1 MPKSTKVKSF
11 HLSEEISVNK
21 TIFLCS
27 ICNINSGTCLEDCK
41 FCSQSVR
48 YKADIERY
56 KQKDIKLIGQEAISA
71 RDNGAL
77 GFCLVTAD
85 KGLNDKTLKF
95 VCDVAKAVQKVAP
108 ELRLIACNG
117 TATVEQLLTLKAAGI
132 KAYNHNLETS
142 ESFYKEICTSHPWS
156 ERYETCQNVN
166 AAGLVL
172 ITGGIFGL
180 GETQADRVSMLESL
194 ASLNPTSVPINFYH
208 HNEALE
214 LAPNPLS
221 IEEAFSLIKL
231 TRETLPNAQRIMVAG
246 GRELMF
252 GERQSEIFSHGANS
266 IVIGNYLTT
275 AGRVMSQDL
284 AMLEALHLQVAKKVD

>member
-1 MPKSTKVKSF
+1 M
-11 HLSEEISVNK
+11 SEK
-21 TIFLCS
+21 IFLCS

-56 KQKDIKLIGQEAISA
+56 KQKDMELIKKEAINA

-85 KGLNDKTLKF
+85 KGLTEKTLEF
-95 VCDVAKAVQKVAP
+95 VCSVAKEVQSVAP

-117 TATVEQLLTLKAAGI
+117 TASVEQLLRLKEAGI

-142 ESFYKEICTSHPWS
+142 EEFYPKICSTHPWS

-166 AAGLVL
+166 KAGLVL
-172 ITGGIFGL
+172 ISGGIFGL
-180 GETQADRVSMLESL
+180 GESQADRESMLASL

-214 LAPNPLS
+214 LQPNPLS
-221 IEEAFSLIKL
+221 IDEAFSLIEL
-231 TRETLPNAQRIMVAG
+231 TRKTLPDAQRIMIAG

-252 GERQSEIFSHGANS
+252 GERQNEIFAHGANS

-275 AGRVMSQDL
+275 SGRAMHKDL
-284 AMLEALHLQVAKKVD
+284 EMLKSLNLEVATKVH

>member
-1 MPKSTKVKSF
+1 MN
-11 HLSEEISVNK
+11 EE
-21 TIFLCS
+21 IFLCS

-56 KQKDIKLIGQEAISA
+56 KQKDMNLILQEARQA
-71 RDNGAL
+71 RDSGAL

-85 KGLNDKTLKF
+85 KGLTPKTLEF
-95 VCDVAKAVQKVAP
+95 VCSVAQTVTKEVP

-117 TATVEQLLTLKAAGI
+117 TASLEQLLILKEAGI

-142 ESFYKEICTSHPWS
+142 ENFYKEICTTHPWS

-166 AAGLVL
+166 KSGLVL

-180 GETQADRVSMLESL
+180 GESQEDRISMLKSL
-194 ASLNPTSVPINFYH
+194 ESLNPTSVPINFYH
-208 HNEALE
+208 HNVALE
-214 LAPNPLS
+214 LEPN
-221 IEEAFSLIKL
+221 KL
-231 TRETLPNAQRIMVAG
+231 TVDESLQLIQLTRNMIPNAQRIMVAG

-252 GERQSEIFSHGANS
+252 GDRQEEIFTHGANS
-266 IVIGNYLTT
+266 IVVGNYLTT
-275 AGRVMSQDL
+275 SGRIASKDL
-284 AMLEALHLQVAKKVD
+284 DMLKSLKLEVAKKVK

>member
-1 MPKSTKVKSF
+1 VN
-11 HLSEEISVNK
+11 EE
-21 TIFLCS
+21 IFLCS
-27 ICNINSGTCLEDCK
+27 ICNINSGTCKEDCK

-56 KQKDIKLIGQEAISA
+56 KQKPMQQICQEAINA

-85 KGLNDKTLKF
+85 KGLTPKSLDF
-95 VCDVAKAVQKVAP
+95 VCKVAKEVQKVAP

-117 TATVEQLLTLKAAGI
+117 TASVEQLLVLKEAGI

-142 ESFYKEICTSHPWS
+142 EKFYPQICTTHPWS

-172 ITGGIFGL
+172 ISGGIFGL
-180 GETQADRVSMLESL
+180 GETQQDRISMLESL
-194 ASLNPTSVPINFYH
+194 KSLNPTSVPINFYH

-214 LAPNPLS
+214 LQANPLTAD
-221 IEEAFSLIKL
+221 EGLALIKL
-231 TRETLPNAQRIMVAG
+231 TRKTLDKAERIMVAG
-246 GRELMF
+246 GRELLF
-252 GERQSEIFSHGANS
+252 GSRQAEIFENGANS

-275 AGRVMSQDL
+275 KGRVMSQDL
-284 AMLEALHLQVAKKVD
+284 EMLKALKLEVAKKVK

>member
-1 MPKSTKVKSF
+1 MK
-11 HLSEEISVNK
+11 NK
-21 TIFLCS
+21 EIFLCS
-27 ICNINSGTCLEDCK
+27 ICNINSGTCKEDCK

-56 KQKDIKLIGQEAISA
+56 KQKPIESIVEEAITA

-95 VCDVAKAVQKVAP
+95 VCDVAKAVTKVAP
-108 ELRLIACNG
+108 ELRLIGCNG
-117 TATVEQLLTLKAAGI
+117 TATVEQLLVLKNSGV

-142 ESFYKEICTSHPWS
+142 ESFYKEICTTHPWS
-156 ERYETCQNVN
+156 ERYETCENVN
-166 AAGLVL
+166 KVGMVL

-180 GETQADRVSMLESL
+180 GETQEDRISMLKAL
-194 ASLNPTSVPINFYH
+194 NSLNPSSVPINFYH

-214 LAPNPLS
+214 LSPNPLN
-221 IEEAFSLIKL
+221 IDEALSLVKL
-231 TRETLPNAQRIMVAG
+231 TREMIPNAQRIMVAG

-252 GERQSEIFSHGANS
+252 GERQSEIFENGANS

-275 AGRVMSQDL
+275 AGRVMSKDL
-284 AMLEALHLQVAKKVD
+284 EMLKNLHLDVAIQVR

>member
-1 MPKSTKVKSF
+1 M
-11 HLSEEISVNK
+11 SEK
-21 TIFLCS
+21 IFLCS

-48 YKADIERY
+48 YRADIERY
-56 KQKDIKLIGQEAISA
+56 KQKDMELIKQEAINA

-85 KGLNDKTLKF
+85 KGLNDKTLAF
-95 VCDVAKAVQKVAP
+95 VSAVAKEVQSVAP

-117 TATVEQLLTLKAAGI
+117 TATVEQLLTLKEAGI

-142 ESFYKEICTSHPWS
+142 KSFYANICTTHSWE
-156 ERYETCQNVN
+156 ERYKTCQNVN
-166 AAGLVL
+166 EAGLVL
-172 ITGGIFGL
+172 IAGGIFGL
-180 GETQADRVSMLESL
+180 GETQEDRVSMLESL

-214 LAPNPLS
+214 LAPNPL
-221 IEEAFSLIKL
+221 EVDEALALIKL
-231 TRETLPNAQRIMVAG
+231 TREKLANAERIMVAG

-252 GERQSEIFSHGANS
+252 GKRQSEIFEAGANS

-275 AGRVMSQDL
+275 SGRAMSKDL
-284 AMLEALHLQVAKKVD
+284 QMLQNLSLDVATEVK

>member
-1 MPKSTKVKSF
+1 MNQRNQ
-11 HLSEEISVNK
+11 E
-21 TIFLCS
+21 IFLCS

-48 YKADIERY
+48 YKADIDRY
-56 KQKDIKLIGQEAISA
+56 KQKDIDLILQEAKQA
-71 RDNGAL
+71 RKAGAL

-95 VCDVAKAVQKVAP
+95 VCDVAQAVGDEVP

-117 TATVEQLLTLKAAGI
+117 TASVEQLLTLKRAGI

-142 ESFYKEICTSHPWS
+142 EAFYPQICTTHPWS

-166 AAGLVL
+166 ESGLVL

-180 GETQADRVSMLESL
+180 GETQEDRVSMLKSL

-214 LAPNPLS
+214 LEPNSLTVD
-221 IEEAFSLIKL
+221 EALGLVKL
-231 TRETLPNAQRIMVAG
+231 TRESIPNAERIMVAG

-252 GERQSEIFSHGANS
+252 GSRQNEIFKNGANS
-266 IVIGNYLTT
+266 IVVGNYLTT
-275 AGRVMSQDL
+275 QGRLASKDL
-284 AMLEALHLQVAKKVD
+284 DMLKSLNLDVAKKVI

>member
-1 MPKSTKVKSF
+1 MNEK
-11 HLSEEISVNK
+11 
-21 TIFLCS
+21 IFLCS
-27 ICNINSGTCLEDCK
+27 ICNINSGTCKEDCK

-56 KQKDIKLIGQEAISA
+56 KQKPIEEITKEAIIA

-85 KGLNDKTLKF
+85 KGLNDKTLEF
-95 VCDVAKAVQKVAP
+95 VCNVAKAVSEVAP

-117 TATVEQLLTLKAAGI
+117 TATVEQLLVLKEAGV

-142 ESFYKEICTSHPWS
+142 ESFYQEICTTHPWS

-166 AAGLVL
+166 KAGMVL

-180 GETQADRVSMLESL
+180 GETQADRVSMLKSL
-194 ASLNPTSVPINFYH
+194 ESLNPTSVPVNFYH

-214 LAPNPLS
+214 LEPNSLTVD
-221 IEEAFSLIKL
+221 EALALVKL
-231 TRETLPNAQRIMVAG
+231 TREMIPNAQRIMVAG

-252 GERQSEIFSHGANS
+252 GDRQNEIFENGANS

-275 AGRVMSQDL
+275 SGRAMNKDL
-284 AMLEALHLQVAKKVD
+284 DMLQSLNLEVAKSVK

>member
-1 MPKSTKVKSF
+1 MFKKLK
-11 HLSEEISVNK
+11 E
-21 TIFLCS
+21 IFLCS
-27 ICNINSGTCLEDCK
+27 ICNINSGTCKEDCK

-56 KQKDIKLIGQEAISA
+56 KQKPIDMIVEEAITA

-95 VCDVAKAVQKVAP
+95 VCNVAKEITKIAP
-108 ELRLIACNG
+108 ELRLIGCNG
-117 TATVEQLLTLKAAGI
+117 TATLEQLLILKENGV

-142 ESFYKEICTSHPWS
+142 ENFYTEICTTHSWN
-156 ERYETCQNVN
+156 ERYKTCENVN
-166 AAGLVL
+166 KAGMIL

-180 GETQADRVSMLESL
+180 GETQEDRISMLKAL
-194 ASLNPTSVPINFYH
+194 NSLNPSSVPVNFYH

-214 LAPNPLS
+214 LSPNPLNVD
-221 IEEAFSLIKL
+221 EALSLVKL
-231 TRETLPNAQRIMVAG
+231 TREMIPDAQRIMVAG

-252 GERQSEIFSHGANS
+252 GERQSEIFEYGANS

-275 AGRVMSQDL
+275 AGRVMSKDL
-284 AMLEALHLQVAKKVD
+284 EMLKNLHLDVATQVE

>member
-1 MPKSTKVKSF
+1 MKQK
-11 HLSEEISVNK
+11 
-21 TIFLCS
+21 IFLCS
-27 ICNINSGTCLEDCK
+27 ICNINSGTCNEDCK

-56 KQKDIKLIGQEAISA
+56 KQKPLDEIKQEAIAA
-71 RDNGAL
+71 RDSGAL

-85 KGLNDKTLKF
+85 KGLNDKTLEF
-95 VCDVAKAVQKVAP
+95 VCRVAKAVKEVAP
-108 ELRLIACNG
+108 QLRLIACNG
-117 TATVEQLLTLKAAGI
+117 TATLEQLLVLKASGV

-142 ESFYKEICTSHPWS
+142 ERFYPQICTTHPWS

-166 AAGLVL
+166 KAGMVL

-180 GETQADRVSMLESL
+180 GETAEDRVSMLEAL
-194 ASLNPTSVPINFYH
+194 NSLNPSSVPINFYH

-214 LAPNPLS
+214 LQPNPLTTD
-221 IEEAFSLIKL
+221 EALELVTL
-231 TRETLPNAQRIMVAG
+231 TRKTIPNAHRIMVAG

-252 GERQSEIFSHGANS
+252 GDRQEEIFSAGANS

-275 AGRVMSQDL
+275 TGRAMNKDL
-284 AMLEALHLQVAKKVD
+284 DMLKSLDLEVATEVK

>member
-1 MPKSTKVKSF
+1 MKDKQK
-11 HLSEEISVNK
+11 
-21 TIFLCS
+21 IFLCS

-56 KQKDIKLIGQEAISA
+56 KQKDQGLILKEAKVA

-85 KGLNDKTLKF
+85 KGLNEKSLEF
-95 VCDVAKAVQKVAP
+95 VCNTARMLTDEVP
-108 ELRLIACNG
+108 DLRLIACNG
-117 TATVEQLLTLKAAGI
+117 TATLEQLLTLKDAGI

-142 ESFYKEICTSHPWS
+142 KEFYPQICTTHPWE
-156 ERYETCQNVN
+156 ERFETCQNVN
-166 AAGLVL
+166 KSGLVL
-172 ITGGIFGL
+172 ISGGIFGL
-180 GETQADRVSMLESL
+180 GETQADRISL
-194 ASLNPTSVPINFYH
+194 LKALQELKPTSVPINFYH

-214 LAPNPLS
+214 LSPNSLS

-231 TRETLPNAQRIMVAG
+231 TRQSLPDAQRIMVAG

-252 GERQSEIFSHGANS
+252 GEHQNEIFEYGANS

-275 AGRVMSQDL
+275 SGRVMSKDL
-284 AMLEALHLQVAKKVD
+284 EMLQSLNLKVADKV

>member
-1 MPKSTKVKSF
+1 M
-11 HLSEEISVNK
+11 SEK
-21 TIFLCS
+21 IFLCS

-48 YKADIERY
+48 YKADIDRY
-56 KQKDIKLIGQEAISA
+56 KQKDIELIKKEAITA

-95 VCDVAKAVQKVAP
+95 VCSVAKAVQEVAP

-117 TATVEQLLTLKAAGI
+117 TATLEQLLVLKDAGV

-142 ESFYKEICTSHPWS
+142 ESFYKEICTTHPWS

-166 AAGLVL
+166 EAGMVL
-172 ITGGIFGL
+172 ISGGIFGL
-180 GETQADRVSMLESL
+180 GETQEDRVSMLESL

-214 LAPNPLS
+214 LKPNTLS
-221 IEEAFSLIKL
+221 VDEGLELIAL
-231 TRETLPNAQRIMVAG
+231 TRKTLSDAERIMVAG

-252 GERQSEIFSHGANS
+252 GDRQAEIFEAGANS

-275 AGRVMSQDL
+275 SGRVMSKDL
-284 AMLEALHLQVAKKVD
+284 EMLKSLDLEVAKKVK